1 METTKTE
8 ALLRQAKAICQEV
21 TGREDVSDDLLCSV
35 FRRLELEADLVDDD
49 LLDAL
54 DAAQQAAD
62 RGLRVYTIGFGTA
75 EGGAPIEQRQP
86 AKIAAVVQPGGS
98 VRDPEVI
105 AAAEQAGV
113 SMYFTGTRHF
123 FH

>member
-21 TGREDVSDDLLCSV
+21 TGREDVNDDLLCSV

-54 DAAQQAAD
+54 DAAQQ
-62 RGLRVYTIGFGTA
+62 GLI
-75 EGGAPIEQRQP
+75 
-86 AKIAAVVQPGGS
+86 
-98 VRDPEVI
+98 
-105 AAAEQAGV
+105 
-113 SMYFTGTRHF
+113 H
-123 FH
+123 